1 MELVGVV
8 IALALIEYFYFRLL
22 VGRARA
28 RSGVEA
34 PAITGDEVFE
44 RYMRVHQNT
53 MEQLVIFVP
62 SMVLFGLY
70 VSGWIAALLGLVF
83 IAGRM
88 VYLRAYVAEPR
99 TRTRGVAIT
108 ALAQTLLLVG
118 GAIGALVHWI

>member
-1 MELVGVV
+1 MELVGLV
-8 IALALIEYFYFRLL
+8 IALALIEYFYFGLL

-34 PAITGDEVFE
+34 PAMTGDEVFE

-70 VSGWIAALLGLVF
+70 VSDWMAALLGLVF
-83 IAGRM
+83 ITGRV

-99 TRTRGVAIT
+99 TRRHGVAIT
-108 ALAQTLLLVG
+108 ALAQTLLLAG
-118 GAIGALVHWI
+118 GAIGALVQWF